1 MDQAFRVV
9 AIISAFNEGDIIA
22 AVIRHLVDN
31 GLDVYLIDNHSTD
44 DTVEQARQWL
54 GRGLL
59 EIEMFPRDL
68 PPGSE
73 LTGSFD
79 WTGILHRKEQLA
91 GELSADWF
99 IHHDA
104 DEIRESPW
112 PGVTLKEA
120 IRWVDALGYNCIDFR
135 VFNFP
140 PVDDGFRQGTD
151 PREYFSFCEDPPEF
165 DTLQLKCWKAV
176 KPPVSLVPWGG
187 HEARFSGRRVFPIQF
202 MLRHYPIRS
211 QEHGVR
217 KVFAERKA
225 RFLRSELSQGW
236 HIQYNRIADQTHSFI
251 RDRAGLRRFDLDHAR
266 LELMLPEKILRRLAD
281 RVLRLDEELEG
292 CRSDKWGLENQLA
305 ASNGDRDGLMQKVA
319 GLQDELVR
327 LKCHTAGVEA
337 ERDSF
342 KEKLAQ
348 GAEEQDR
355 LNQQAAGLRNAL
367 ELSRSRVTELEGK
380 CDELTVLAARLE
392 GLRKDLESRG
402 SSLEQEVRGLRN
414 SKSWRWT
421 APLRRVYDIFVK
433 PS

>member
-1 MDQAFRVV
+1 MMRVFAMDQPFRVV

-31 GLDVYLIDNHSTD
+31 GIDVYLIDNHSTD

-59 EIEMFPRDL
+59 EIETFPRDL

-73 LTGSFD
+73 LAGSFD

-91 GELSADWF
+91 GELAADWF

-140 PVDDGFRQGTD
+140 PVDDGFRQGAD

-176 KPPVSLVPWGG
+176 KPRVSLVPWGG

-202 MLRHYPIRS
+202 MLRHYPIRG
-211 QEHGVR
+211 QKHGVR

-251 RDRAGLRRFDLDHAR
+251 RDRAELHRFDLDHAR

-292 CRSDKWGLENQLA
+292 CRSDRWGLENQLA
-305 ASNGDRDGLMQKVA
+305 ASKLDKDGLMQKVA
-319 GLQDELVR
+319 GLQDELLR
-327 LKCHTAGVEA
+327 LRVQVAAVEA
-337 ERDSF
+337 ERDCLR
-342 KEKLAQ
+342 EKLRQ
-348 GAEEQDR
+348 GADEQDR
-355 LNQQAAGLRNAL
+355 LKQQLAGLQNDLDQLTAL
-367 ELSRSRVTELEGK
+367 TS
-380 CDELTVLAARLE
+380 RLE
-392 GLRKDLESRG
+392 TLRKDLEARSFA
-402 SSLEQEVRGLRN
+402 LEQEVRGLRN
-414 SKSWRWT
+414 SKSWRFT
-421 APLRRVYDIFVK
+421 APLRRVYDIFAR